1 MNLLL
6 IFDDVFKEFKNTMII
21 FGIVIILL
29 VFLFF
34 VLKNDT
40 TRKVMLYIVGV
51 LVIAAGIYSSINL
64 YKEVN
69 AKSYINGEIPLFSQF
84 QVEDFSYCSS
94 QIVLTKDNNGQ
105 FTYEVDTLKV
115 KDFDGIEN
123 TYKIYFND
131 KNIPAKVNAG
141 SIEINCK
148 LNFLST
154 ENETLNL
161 APLKI
166 QVNFLSESTTIKIAT
181 NNQESANY
189 LQKYF
194 LVNGFSIKAIKGV

>member
-94 QIVLTKDNNGQ
+94 QVVLSQDSNGSY
-105 FTYEVDTLKV
+105 TYEVDTLKV

-123 TYKIYFND
+123 TYKIYLND

-141 SIEINCK
+141 SIEIDCE

-181 NNQESANY
+181 NTQESANY

-194 LVNGFSIKAIKGV
+194 LVNGFSIKAVKGV

>member
-123 TYKIYFND
+123 TYKIYLND

>member
-1 MNLLL
+1 MKLAL
-6 IFDDVFKEFKNTMII
+6 IFDNLFKGFKNTMII
-21 FGIVIILL
+21 IGIILILL
-29 VFLFF
+29 VILSFA
-34 VLKNDT
+34 LKNDT
-40 TRKVMLYIVGV
+40 FKKVMLYIAGT

>member
-194 LVNGFSIKAIKGV
+194 LVNGFSIKAIKGI